1 MMKNPNNIQYSTST
15 GTYYITHDTKVSF
28 FMTEFY
34 GRNIIKH
41 SFYFDNKERDTGIY
55 YDMIIFQSLMLKIGI
70 IAEYKRD
77 QLEYY

>member
-1 MMKNPNNIQYSTST
+1 
-15 GTYYITHDTKVSF
+15 
-28 FMTEFY
+28 MTEFY
-34 GRNIIKH
+34 GKNIINH
-41 SFYFDNKERDTGIY
+41 SFYFDNKDRDTGIY